1 MYCEES
7 DTPAMARTSNLNE
20 ELGQVRYILTDKTGT
35 LTKNVMEFKKC
46 SIAGTIFEEEDFE
59 TMSQIIKNNQ
69 PQAQYLREFLTLLSV
84 CQTVVPESGQEDITE
99 DGTTLIKYQAAS
111 PDEGA
116 LVRGAQRIGY
126 EFTTRTPQYVFI
138 NAMGREE
145 RYEILNVLE
154 FTSDRKRMSVIVRC
168 PDGRIKLYI
177 KGAGLKNELH
187 FNKFSI
193 IDFLL
198 PFRFGHL

>member
-35 LTKNVMEFKKC
+35 LTRNVMEFKKC
-46 SIAGTIFEEEDFE
+46 SIAGTIFEEEDFDSMGE
-59 TMSQIIKNNQ
+59 ILKKNEF
-69 PQAQYLREFLTLLSV
+69 PAYYVREFLTLLSV
-84 CQTVVPESGQEDITE
+84 CQTVVPESGHDDITE
-99 DGTTLIKYQAAS
+99 DGKPLIKYQASS

-116 LVRGAQRIGY
+116 LVRGAQRIGF
-126 EFTTRTPQYVFI
+126 EFTTRTPQYVYI

-154 FTSDRKRMSVIVRC
+154 FSSDRKRMSVIVRC
-168 PDGRIKLYI
+168 PNGKIKLYI
-177 KGAGLKNELH
+177 KGAG
-187 FNKFSI
+187 
-193 IDFLL
+193 
-198 PFRFGHL
+198 